1 MRILIF
7 VAAMACMQAVAA
19 AVPAS
24 QPDDEATLTASAPS
38 RAHPAD
44 ARPAKN
50 RPDPA
55 AARLIEAPPF
65 GLVTVYAPQG
75 AARGLLLFASGD
87 GGWNLGVRD
96 MAHTA
101 AGQGLWVAGFDMPKF
116 LKTVD
121 ANAGGCTDSG
131 ALLAQLAA
139 RIERDLGLPR
149 ALPVLLAGYSSGAT
163 LVYAALAQAPQGT
176 FAGGLSLGFCPDLM
190 FHRTFCPG
198 AGRLTSFMQTSPFRS
213 PVFNRAER
221 LGAPWRVLQG
231 DIDQVCAPHYAPD
244 YAQGADG
251 ARVWPLPHVGHGFG
265 VPHNWM
271 PQYREALESLLP
283 APHATM
289 GAPSPER

>member
-1 MRILIF
+1 MRTPLFI
-7 VAAMACMQAVAA
+7 AALACAQAA
-19 AVPAS
+19 AALAS
-24 QPDDEATLTASAPS
+24 PPDDPAPLSASAPAQ
-38 RAHPAD
+38 AHPAD

-50 RPDPA
+50 VPDPA

-75 AARGLLLFASGD
+75 APRGLLLFASGD

-101 AGQGLWVAGFDMPKF
+101 AGQGLWVAGFDTPKF

-121 ANAGGCTDSG
+121 ANADGCTDSA

-139 RIERDLGLPR
+139 RVERDLGLPHD
-149 ALPVLLAGYSSGAT
+149 LPVLLTGYSSGAT

-190 FHRTFCPG
+190 FHRDFCPG
-198 AGRLTSFMQTSPFRS
+198 AGHLTSFLQTTPFRS
-213 PVFNRAER
+213 PVFNRADR
-221 LGAPWRVLQG
+221 LGAPWAVLQG

-244 YAQGADG
+244 YTQGVAG
-251 ARVWPLPHVGHGFG
+251 AKVWPLPHVGHGFG
-265 VPHNWM
+265 VPRNWM

-283 APHATM
+283 APHAKM
-289 GAPSPER
+289 DASPDR